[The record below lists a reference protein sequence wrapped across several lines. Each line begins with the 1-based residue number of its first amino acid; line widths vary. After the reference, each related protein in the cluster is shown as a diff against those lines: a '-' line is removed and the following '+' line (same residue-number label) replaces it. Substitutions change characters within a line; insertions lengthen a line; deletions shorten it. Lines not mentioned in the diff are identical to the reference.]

1 MYLMNTKNKI
11 LALLEKSRG
20 ESISG
25 EDIAKALDISRN
37 AVWKAIN
44 SLKKDGYEI
53 SSVNNLGYALSPDNN
68 ILSVAG
74 MLPYLKDE
82 NYASKVRVYK
92 ASEST
97 NKTAKEM
104 AINGHEH
111 GTVVIADTQTSGKGR
126 YGKNFYSPPGKGL
139 YMSFIFRTENLRFKN
154 PFLITAAAAV
164 SVCAAIETV
173 SGKKPKIKW
182 INDILLDDKKICG
195 ILTEAMTDL
204 ESGNIEWIIVGVG
217 VNVNNS
223 AEDFPAE
230 LRQIAGSIYPR
241 ESVAAARNR
250 LAAEIINRCLSL
262 KTWLEDENVYN
273 EYKERSVLLGHR
285 ITITNPNETYECTAM
300 DIDINGHLVV
310 KKDNGETSALSS
322 GKVSVNRGLVKD

>member
-1 MYLMNTKNKI
+1 MNTRNKI

-25 EDIAKALDISRN
+25 ERIAEMLDISRN

-53 SSVNNLGYALSPDNN
+53 RSVNNLGYALSPDNN
-68 ILSVAG
+68 ILSVEG

-82 NYASKVRVYK
+82 SYASKIRIYK
-92 ASEST
+92 SSEST

-104 AINGHEH
+104 ALNGYEH
-111 GTVVIADTQTSGKGR
+111 GAVVIADTQTSGKGR

-139 YMSFIFRTENLRFKN
+139 YMSFIFRTENLHFKN
-154 PFLITAAAAV
+154 PSLITAATAV
-164 SVCAAIETV
+164 SVCKAIEAV

-204 ESGNIEWIIVGVG
+204 ESGNIEWIVVGIG
-217 VNVNNS
+217 VNVNNTV
-223 AEDFPAE
+223 EDFPDE
-230 LRQIAGSIYPR
+230 LQQIAGSIYPK
-241 ESVAAARNR
+241 EPASAARNR
-250 LAAEIINRCLSL
+250 LAAEMINRCLCL
-262 KTWLEDENVYN
+262 KTWLDDENIYD

-285 ITITNPNETYECTAM
+285 VTVTNPDGTYEATVM
-300 DIDINGHLVV
+300 DIDINGRLVV
-310 KKDNGETSALSS
+310 KKDNREIVALPS
-322 GKVSVNRGLVKD
+322 GKISVKRHQQR

>member
-1 MYLMNTKNKI
+1 MDTKNKI
-11 LALLEKSRG
+11 LALLEKSGG

-25 EDIAKALDISRN
+25 EDIAKSLDISRN

-44 SLKKDGYEI
+44 SLKKDGYRI
-53 SSVNNLGYALSPDNN
+53 NSVNNLGYAISSDNN

-82 NYASKVRVYK
+82 NHASKIRVYK
-92 ASEST
+92 SSEST

-104 AINGHEH
+104 AISGHEH

-126 YGKNFYSPPGKGL
+126 YGKNFYSPPGNGL
-139 YMSFIFRTENLRFKN
+139 YMSFISRTENLRFKN
-154 PFLITAAAAV
+154 PYLITTAVAV
-164 SVCAAIETV
+164 SVCEAIEAV

-182 INDILLDDKKICG
+182 INDILLDNKKICG

-204 ESGNIEWIIVGVG
+204 ESGNIEWVVVGIG
-217 VNVNNS
+217 VNVNNP

-230 LRQIAGSIYPR
+230 LRQIAGSIYQR
-241 ESVAAARNR
+241 ESITAARNR
-250 LAAEIINRCLSL
+250 LAAEIINRCLCL
-262 KTWLEDENVYN
+262 KTWLDDENIYN
-273 EYKERSVLLGHR
+273 KYKERSVLLGHR
-285 ITITNPNETYECTAM
+285 ITVINPNEAYEAVAV

-310 KKDNGETSALSS
+310 KKDNEEITVLHP
-322 GKVSVNRGLVKD
+322 GKVSVKHK